1 MTAAL
6 VTSSLGIPFCNT
18 LVSLKDVRFV
28 ALEGV
33 LGVVFDAGVD
43 FFVGEI
49 AEAFPLD
56 FPVDNARVFV
66 AVPVAAPVA
75 VPIDAETRPVVL
87 GADAPEREICL
98 LTVSLLCLSI
108 NGDLAV
114 VAVIVL
120 LSRGLV
126 VPPEVGA
133 VLGLDAPLTPVAGN
147 FEVDVVLAAEV
158 ADAGLGFDVMLD
170 ADVLTSVVFVVVLV
184 VVGLREALAGFA
196 AGLLTDFASPLI
208 VDFFS
213 IGVPLVFS
221 FDEVVLVFGL
231 IVPELTRGEELVL
244 VAVVVAALV
253 AIVVVFVM
261 VVLPLML
268 EIAALVDPSSCLG
281 RVAVLVA
288 GFFVVNC
295 VADDVVVVRMVALIA
310 LEGEVGVDFV
320 AVFVVDAVVAF
331 DVAVFVGR
339 FALVVVVVFTFIG
352 LVMATAV
359 TVPMTAAPTV
369 ASTIPVTSSFD
380 LSIIALSSGA
390 ASIIFCGSASSS
402 FIGIFSEAIFSLN
415 DSFVGANSAAFFSV
429 CSCSV
434 CSSINV
440 SVGIFSTNV
449 SILFCNSFFI
459 KVDSCIASD
468 GFSSVLLSGFV
479 LSSFSLLLSSSFLN
493 CSISFG
499 SSVKSQEGL
508 GSLAVSNINFSVL

>member
-49 AEAFPLD
+49 AEAFPVD
-56 FPVDNARVFV
+56 FPLDNARVFV
-66 AVPVAAPVA
+66 APVA

-114 VAVIVL
+114 AAVIVL

-147 FEVDVVLAAEV
+147 FEVDVVLAV
-158 ADAGLGFDVMLD
+158 ADVGLGFDVMLD
-170 ADVLTSVVFVVVLV
+170 ADVLTSVVFVIVLV
-184 VVGLREALAGFA
+184 VVGLEEAFTGFA

-213 IGVPLVFS
+213 IVVPLLS
-221 FDEVVLVFGL
+221 FDEAVLVFGL

-261 VVLPLML
+261 VVLPLVL

-295 VADDVVVVRMVALIA
+295 VAVDVVVVRMVALIA

-320 AVFVVDAVVAF
+320 AVFVVDAIVVF
-331 DVAVFVGR
+331 DVVVFVGR
-339 FALVVVVVFTFIG
+339 FALVVFTFIG

-390 ASIIFCGSASSS
+390 ASIIFCGSVSSS

-440 SVGIFSTNV
+440 SVGTFSTNV

-468 GFSSVLLSGFV
+468 GFSSVLLSGFI

-499 SSVKSQEGL
+499 SSVKSQ
-508 GSLAVSNINFSVL
+508 